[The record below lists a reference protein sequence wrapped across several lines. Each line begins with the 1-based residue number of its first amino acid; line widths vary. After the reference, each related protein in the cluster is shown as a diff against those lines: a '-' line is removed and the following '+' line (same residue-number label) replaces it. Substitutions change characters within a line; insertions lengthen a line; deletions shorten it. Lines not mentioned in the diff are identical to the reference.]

1 MTALDI
7 QMVGQ
12 SLTLQCNVATV
23 RGITSQVDM
32 VWSRNGLELER
43 ITGVIANDSIYIL
56 PVYIATYTLQVTT
69 DDDNRPYQCEIV
81 INATPMVTASERITL
96 DVIGKPHV
104 EIYMHINTI
113 FFSFLV
119 PAPRITIVPFGP
131 LQDGTVGSSEEIH
144 CTANT
149 VDGVKM
155 NAVTI
160 SWTRHGGDTITND
173 SRVTISPTI
182 SSGNDYI
189 STLQFAHLVEGDVGV
204 YMCNVM
210 ILDTTGLDYINMTNI
225 TGELKW

>member
-1 MTALDI
+1 
-7 QMVGQ
+7 
-12 SLTLQCNVATV
+12 
-23 RGITSQVDM
+23 
-32 VWSRNGLELER
+32 
-43 ITGVIANDSIYIL
+43 
-56 PVYIATYTLQVTT
+56 
-69 DDDNRPYQCEIV
+69 
-81 INATPMVTASERITL
+81 
-96 DVIGKPHV
+96 
-104 EIYMHINTI
+104 
-113 FFSFLV
+113 
-119 PAPRITIVPFGP
+119 
-131 LQDGTVGSSEEIH
+131 
-144 CTANT
+144 
-149 VDGVKM
+149 M